1 MTAHQRM
8 SSWKVNTLASY
19 LEQED
24 AEGLATLVRKNS
36 VNGNDLLG
44 LSENSC
50 MDGLRCTP
58 FAARKL
64 ILLRDKFLAM

>member
-1 MTAHQRM
+1 MTAQQRM

-24 AEGLATLVRKNS
+24 AEGLAALVRKNS
-36 VNGNDLLG
+36 VNGSDLLE
-44 LSENSC
+44 LAESSC
-50 MDGLRCTP
+50 IDGLRCTP

-64 ILLRDKFLAM
+64 MLLRDKFLAM